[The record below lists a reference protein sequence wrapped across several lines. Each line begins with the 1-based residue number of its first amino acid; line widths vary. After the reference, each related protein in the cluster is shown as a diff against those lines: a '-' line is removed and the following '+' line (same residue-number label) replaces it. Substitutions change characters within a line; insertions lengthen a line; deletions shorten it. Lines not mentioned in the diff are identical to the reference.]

1 MPFSPTITHDSK
13 TVPGV
18 QFTVHR
24 MGYGRRTELN
34 QKTLGLRQRL
44 RELEADN
51 PPPNDKEKILN
62 EQLEIARKKALA
74 VPAEEFDEVL
84 QNEIKPLTDE
94 LVLAGDPAIR
104 KKRAVLNEEYA
115 MVDAKVRMEWIRA
128 GLVSITGGD
137 LDGMTADQL
146 LQDAP
151 PELAQEIYT
160 ALDADGT
167 TRGEAAKNSQSP
179 TTSGVA
185 VDGEIQG
192 STAPSA
198 APPLVAIT

>member
-51 PPPNDKEKILN
+51 PPPNDKETILT

-94 LVLAGDPAIR
+94 LV
-104 KKRAVLNEEYA
+104 
-115 MVDAKVRMEWIRA
+115 
-128 GLVSITGGD
+128 
-137 LDGMTADQL
+137 
-146 LQDAP
+146 
-151 PELAQEIYT
+151 
-160 ALDADGT
+160 
-167 TRGEAAKNSQSP
+167 
-179 TTSGVA
+179 
-185 VDGEIQG
+185 
-192 STAPSA
+192 
-198 APPLVAIT
+198 